1 MRCVDTAVLHVAPSN
16 DLDALDWFTEE
27 THMADRYPNPDED
40 TGLGANRES
49 TTSTPRWGLVMAI
62 VFILLIVVLHLTG
75 ILGPGLH

>member
-1 MRCVDTAVLHVAPSN
+1 
-16 DLDALDWFTEE
+16 
-27 THMADRYPNPDED
+27 MADRYPNPDED

-75 ILGPGLH
+75 ILGPRLH